1 MKLSQKAFLMA
12 SVVFSVFLLFRV
24 SLIALYG
31 LSAHLAAQEFNMS
44 TNLLRQ
50 NSGRKKPVIK
60 PTPPPFENV
69 PPRDLALAARIP
81 GDLILGGLFPVH
93 KKGPVACG
101 EIQPDRGVQRV
112 EAMLFTIDHIN
123 LNKDILPDVTLGA
136 YILDTCSRET
146 YALDQALEYVRA
158 SLNLFDVY
166 QFRCENGSLP
176 TIVNP
181 PENVVGV
188 VGGSYSSVSIQV
200 ANLLRLFKIPQISY
214 ASTSV
219 ALSDKTRFE
228 FFARTVPPDNFQAKA
243 MADIALHFN
252 WTYVNTVASE
262 GDYGEMGIDSFRM
275 EARARNIC
283 IAVSEKVSQ
292 NADEERYD
300 EVIRRLQT
308 KTSARVVV
316 LFLRVEDARDIL
328 LAARRQNV
336 SGHFVWVASDGWGKE
351 DMPVRGND
359 FAAQGALTI
368 ELQSSHIP
376 EFDVYFRG
384 LHPLHNARNMWF
396 KEYWE
401 HVHDCVFASGPEP
414 QRARNG
420 SRSSPTSSSTT
431 KRTCSGT
438 ETLSS
443 RHYTQESKMQ
453 FVFDAVYALAHA
465 LDHMINAAC
474 GRWRAGGGKKS
485 RLKCIRGMKIDGEDL
500 YKNYLLNL
508 TFDGN

>member
-1 MKLSQKAFLMA
+1 MA
-12 SVVFSVFLLFRV
+12 SASFGFFVLLLSRA
-24 SLIALYG
+24 SLLALCV
-31 LSAHLAAQEFNMS
+31 LSGDLVAQEYNTS
-44 TNLLRQ
+44 TNLLRPTSAKKKLSPAVKSSSS
-50 NSGRKKPVIK
+50 SGSL
-60 PTPPPFENV
+60 
-69 PPRDLALAARIP
+69 PPRDLVLAARIP

-123 LNKDILPDVTLGA
+123 NNKDILPDVTLGA

-200 ANLLRLFKIPQISY
+200 ANLLRLFKIPQVSY

-262 GDYGEMGIDSFRM
+262 GDYGEMGIDSFRV

-292 NADEERYD
+292 NADDERYD
-300 EVIRRLQT
+300 EVIRRLLT

-328 LAARRQNV
+328 QAARRQNV

-359 FAAQGALTI
+359 YAAQGALTI

-401 HVHDCVFASGPEP
+401 HVHDCVFDDDDSQSDPDPLRG
-414 QRARNG
+414 RNAT
-420 SRSSPTSSSTT
+420 RSSPSPFGAATM

-438 ETLSS
+438 EALSS

-465 LDHMINAAC
+465 LDHMINTVC
-474 GRWRAGGGKKS
+474 GRKRGKKS
-485 RLKCIRGMKIDGEDL
+485 RLKCIRGVKIDGEDL